1 MLHKYDSKKSTTEPA
16 IKTSIVGARGYT
28 GLELARLLMV
38 HPRVELTDCYAT
50 KEFSLA
56 EELNDQKALSVQC
69 YAQDSVLDSQASLV
83 FLATPAEVSLELT
96 PKLLKQ
102 NKTVIDLSGAF
113 RLKKH
118 DYKAWYKIDH
128 GEPALLQ
135 QAHYGLIPWSSP
147 PNFKDQN
154 TRLISNPGCFA
165 TAISM
170 ALIPA
175 LKNKMIDPAMIVID
189 AKSGTSGAGR
199 KAAENLLFTE
209 VEGDCLPYKVGHHQH
224 TPEIIEAIE
233 NFSGVQIDPHFST
246 HLLPTRRGIIA
257 GLYLKSTGATK
268 AELILAYKK
277 AYAEYPLVQIDDMA
291 VAGRNASLKRV
302 VGTPKTHI
310 LIEQVKEKIY
320 VYSVI
325 DNLLKGAASQAVENF
340 NQMIDVPIM
349 TGLEQSRGVL

>member
-1 MLHKYDSKKSTTEPA
+1 MMHKYDRVKTA
-16 IKTSIVGARGYT
+16 IFGARGYT
-28 GLELARLLMV
+28 GLELAKLLLN
-38 HPRVELTDCYAT
+38 HPRVELSDCYAT

-56 EELNDQKALSVQC
+56 EELNDKNASHIQC
-69 YAQDSVLDSQASLV
+69 HAESAAEDSQASLV
-83 FLATPAEVSLELT
+83 FLATPAEVSMELT

-118 DYKAWYKIDH
+118 DYQSWYKIEH
-128 GEPALLQ
+128 SEPALLK
-135 QAHYGLIPWSSP
+135 QAHYGLIPWSLPSS
-147 PNFKDQN
+147 KA
-154 TRLISNPGCFA
+154 RLISNPGCYA
-165 TAISM
+165 TAISL

-175 LKNKMIDPAMIVID
+175 LKNKMVDPSQVVID

-199 KAAENLLFTE
+199 KAAENLLFNE
-209 VEGDCLPYKVGHHQH
+209 VEGDCLPYKVGRHQH

-233 NFSGVQIDPHFST
+233 NYSGVQIDPHFST

-257 GLYLKSTGATK
+257 GIYLKSTGASK
-268 AELILAYKK
+268 AELIAAYKK
-277 AYAEYPLVQIDDMA
+277 AYENYPLVQVDDMS
-291 VAGRNASLKRV
+291 VSSRNASLRRV

-310 LIEQVKEKIY
+310 LIEQVGEKIY

-340 NQMIDVPIM
+340 NHMIDVPIM